1 MGQIIKKS
9 ELKNVVKQDSEKI
22 FVVIPEFGN
31 KIEKK
36 DKEKK
41 IQKESR
47 LFKKQK
53 KKISIDKVK
62 SNLDTKIY
70 NNRFVMR

>member
-1 MGQIIKKS
+1 MAQEIKKPKS
-9 ELKNVVKQDSEKI
+9 KNVAKQNIEKI
-22 FVVIPEFGN
+22 FIIIPEFGN
-31 KIEKK
+31 RIEKK
-36 DKEKK
+36 VKDKK

-47 LFKKQK
+47 LFRKQK
-53 KKISIDKVK
+53 KNKSIGKVK

>member
-9 ELKNVVKQDSEKI
+9 ESQNVIKQDIEKI
-22 FVVIPEFGN
+22 FVFIPEFGN

>member
-9 ELKNVVKQDSEKI
+9 ELKNVVKQDIEKI
-22 FVVIPEFGN
+22 FVFIPEVGN

-53 KKISIDKVK
+53 KKISINKVK

>member
-1 MGQIIKKS
+1 MGQTIKKS
-9 ELKNVVKQDSEKI
+9 ELKNVVKQDIEQI

-31 KIEKK
+31 EKNH
-36 DKEKK
+36 KEKK
-41 IQKESR
+41 AQKESP

-53 KKISIDKVK
+53 KKISINKVK

>member
-41 IQKESR
+41 IKKKSR

>member
-1 MGQIIKKS
+1 MVQIIKKH
-9 ELKNVVKQDSEKI
+9 ELKYVTKQDNEKI
-22 FVVIPEFGN
+22 LVVIPEFGN
-31 KIEKK
+31 RIEKN

-47 LFKKQK
+47 LFQKQK

-62 SNLDTKIY
+62 SNLDSKIY

>member
-1 MGQIIKKS
+1 MVQEIKKP
-9 ELKNVVKQDSEKI
+9 ELKNVAKQDIEKI

-31 KIEKK
+31 RIEKK

-62 SNLDTKIY
+62 VT
-70 NNRFVMR
+70 

>member
-1 MGQIIKKS
+1 MVQEIKKP

-31 KIEKK
+31 KIEEK

>member
-1 MGQIIKKS
+1 MGQTIKKS
-9 ELKNVVKQDSEKI
+9 ELKNVVKQDIEQI

-31 KIEKK
+31 EKNI
-36 DKEKK
+36 KEKK
-41 IQKESR
+41 AQKELR

-53 KKISIDKVK
+53 KKISINKVK

>member
-1 MGQIIKKS
+1 MGQIIKKP

-41 IQKESR
+41 IKKKSR